1 MIRDFGKFLMLI
13 CFSLIESF
21 RNLLGAA
28 QFCVRVHE
36 IINSQFGELKRPAS
50 KARKR
55 RNIWIFRVFAKRP
68 DGMHRRPKC
77 DVIFE

>member
-21 RNLLGAA
+21 RNLLSEA

-36 IINSQFGELKRPAS
+36 IINSPFWGVEAPGQQGAKTPEYLDIPSFCKAAGRDASAS
-50 KARKR
+50 K
-55 RNIWIFRVFAKRP
+55 
-68 DGMHRRPKC
+68 M
-77 DVIFE
+77 